1 MKENKKAEEHA
12 QNRYKVIT
20 PVLLALDE
28 GADAAKLAQTKREVC
43 AQNGVSRRTLM
54 RWVVAHQK
62 DGFSGLKPTPRKYGA
77 SILSEELIQEAIML
91 RREVPMRSVPT
102 IIEILELEGKAPR
115 GLIKESTLQ
124 EKLMERGFSARHM
137 KLYQQTGLGARRF
150 ARRERNDLWQS
161 DIKYGPYIMVNGK
174 KKQIYL
180 VAFIDDATRYIIHAE
195 FYDNL
200 EQAIVEDCLRKAII
214 KEGLPKSLYFDNGGQ
229 FRNQWMERLC
239 AMLDVKLLFTK
250 PYAPES
256 KGKIERFNRT
266 VDAFFAEASLQ
277 NISTLDG
284 YNKNLK
290 VWIAECYHNKE
301 HSALKDTPA
310 NVYRKSK
317 SNLRFVNPDVLAEA
331 FLHFDSRKVDK
342 SGCISLNSRLYEVG
356 VVLIGSKVDV
366 LYDPADTSIITVK
379 HEPSGFEKRVSV
391 LNIGTRVAQRPELPT
406 SFLPGSPNSSRLLDA
421 KERIYNKNREAK
433 RSVIRYG
440 DIGGDSHV

>member
-1 MKENKKAEEHA
+1 
-12 QNRYKVIT
+12 
-20 PVLLALDE
+20 
-28 GADAAKLAQTKREVC
+28 
-43 AQNGVSRRTLM
+43 
-54 RWVVAHQK
+54 
-62 DGFSGLKPTPRKYGA
+62 
-77 SILSEELIQEAIML
+77 
-91 RREVPMRSVPT
+91 
-102 IIEILELEGKAPR
+102 
-115 GLIKESTLQ
+115 
-124 EKLMERGFSARHM
+124 
-137 KLYQQTGLGARRF
+137 
-150 ARRERNDLWQS
+150 
-161 DIKYGPYIMVNGK
+161 
-174 KKQIYL
+174 
-180 VAFIDDATRYIIHAE
+180 
-195 FYDNL
+195 
-200 EQAIVEDCLRKAII
+200 
-214 KEGLPKSLYFDNGGQ
+214 
-229 FRNQWMERLC
+229 MERLC

-277 NISTLDG
+277 NLSTLDG

-310 NVYRKSK
+310 NAYRKSK
-317 SNLRFVNPDVLAEA
+317 SNLRFVNPYVLAEA
-331 FLHFDSRKVDK
+331 FLHFDTRKVDK